1 MVTKTFM
8 KFPPGAAVP
17 PAGTVVALDAAAQE
31 GGSLMDTFIV
41 PMLELC
47 IMGGFP
53 PQPTRNTATAVMT
66 EIIEK

>member
-1 MVTKTFM
+1 M

-17 PAGTVVALDAAAQE
+17 PAGTLDAAAQE

-53 PQPTRNTATAVMT
+53 PQPTRNTTTAVMT
-66 EIIEK
+66 KITEK

>member
-1 MVTKTFM
+1 M

-53 PQPTRNTATAVMT
+53 PQPIRIKATTVMT
-66 EIIEK
+66 KLTEK